1 MIWKPSPKQLEFMGG
16 LRAGKRY
23 ILWGMRSNRM
33 TGIVRS
39 MPEGKQFGFIQVEGK
54 DIFFHREEFL
64 GDWKELVKNFKSKK
78 PITVEFEK
86 VESPKGP
93 RAANV
98 TLMEE

>member
-1 MIWKPSPKQLEFMGG
+1 MIWEPSPKQLEFMGG

-39 MPEGKQFGFIQVEGK
+39 MPEGKNFGFIQIGSK
-54 DIFFHREEFL
+54 DIFFHREDFV
-64 GDWKELVKNFKSKK
+64 GDWKALTHNFKKGQ
-78 PITVEFEK
+78 PIKVDFDK

-98 TLMEE
+98 TLTEE